1 MTPPAILWCKP
12 GTSEERFG
20 PSKQLST
27 VKVMSATTPTDA
39 AGMMP
44 GTLKWAPALVAVALL
59 LMYLPTLKA
68 LDTYIWSLVGQG
80 HGPVMLA
87 LSLWLAWQR
96 YPKLPHQQPDPATVV
111 GTLVLLAGGLIY
123 VVGRSQDVLFLDAL
137 SMIPIFAGVVLL
149 MWGWLGLK
157 VMWFPIFFLLFIV
170 PVPGSIVDVVTAP
183 LKMGV
188 SYVAERILFE
198 LGYPIGRQ
206 GVTLVIGQYQ
216 LLVADACAGLN
227 SIFALEAIGVFYMSV
242 AGHTNTWRNMTLAAL
257 IVPISFVSNV
267 LRVMALVLI
276 TYYFGDEVGQG
287 FVHDFAGIL
296 LFIVATV
303 MTIGVDAFLGLFF
316 KEPPQT
322 SDTKSPQG
330 AQA

>member
-1 MTPPAILWCKP
+1 MDSNPPVSPKAQA
-12 GTSEERFG
+12 EA
-20 PSKQLST
+20 
-27 VKVMSATTPTDA
+27 MSANANSLSMTTPSS
-39 AGMMP
+39 P
-44 GTLKWAPALVAVALL
+44 LKWAPALVALALV

-68 LDTYIWSLVGQG
+68 LDTFIWSLVGQG

-96 YPKLPHQQPDPATVV
+96 YPKLPHQQPDPATVA

-123 VVGRSQDVLFLDAL
+123 AVGRSQDVLFLDAL
-137 SMIPIFAGVVLL
+137 SMIPICAGVVLL
-149 MWGWLGLK
+149 MWGWRGLK

-188 SYVAERILFE
+188 SYVAEWILFQ

-242 AGHTNTWRNMTLAAL
+242 VGHTNKWRNLTLAAL

-296 LFIVATV
+296 LFMVATAL
-303 MTIGVDAFLGLFF
+303 TIGTDAILGLFF
-316 KEPPQT
+316 KEPPQAPNSET
-322 SDTKSPQG
+322 AQG

>member
-1 MTPPAILWCKP
+1 MTA
-12 GTSEERFG
+12 
-20 PSKQLST
+20 QLNALP
-27 VKVMSATTPTDA
+27 VTTNPNVT
-39 AGMMP
+39 
-44 GTLKWAPALVAVALL
+44 KWAPALVGVALV
-59 LMYLPTLKA
+59 LMYLPTLHA
-68 LDTYIWSLVGQG
+68 LDTFIWRLVGQG

-96 YPKLPHQQPDPATVV
+96 YPKLPHQQPTPATVA
-111 GTLVLLAGGLIY
+111 GTGVLILGGLVY
-123 VVGRSQDVLFLDAL
+123 AVGRSQDVLFLDAL
-137 SMIPIFAGVVLL
+137 SMIPICMGVVLL
-149 MWGWLGLK
+149 MWGWRGLK
-157 VMWFPIFFLLFIV
+157 VMWFPIFFLIFIV
-170 PVPGSIVDVVTAP
+170 PIPGSIVDVITAP

-188 SYVAERILFE
+188 SYVAEWILFQ

-242 AGHTNTWRNMTLAAL
+242 VGHTNKWRNITLAAL
-257 IVPISFVSNV
+257 IVPIAFVSNV

-276 TYYFGDEVGQG
+276 TFYFGDEVGQG

-296 LFIVATV
+296 LFMVATLL
-303 MTIGVDAFLGLFF
+303 TIGTDAILGLFF
-316 KEPPQT
+316 KDKPKDQEPAQT
-322 SDTKSPQG
+322 QG